1 MRAVYSD
8 NNNDDKRKIFDRLE
22 MPSTSNKTTSSSASD
37 CHEPIIKITGLH
49 KSMSSVFG
57 RLGGKDTLND
67 EEDDA
72 LVEQSRSFS
81 GILKNSASVKA
92 TAPGGGIVK
101 KVVKTQKV
109 ILVKKQPAKAVTMNA
124 TVAKVTARDNYLDG
138 RTAESGGEKSV
149 SFSSEDEILEIA
161 PRPKSVAP
169 ATKTIV
175 QQVRPKRMLPSV
187 NVKDRLGF
195 KTNKSMNGTVN
206 ATDSLLHRTR
216 KIVTLKP
223 NAAGRKL
230 TSPKMQSDIM
240 TNRRISVKSRLCL
253 DDSSSTTNP
262 IRQMAR
268 LSLKKT
274 TTTTPPSRIAKS
286 SSSVFQRLG
295 FTD

>member
-1 MRAVYSD
+1 
-8 NNNDDKRKIFDRLE
+8 
-22 MPSTSNKTTSSSASD
+22 
-37 CHEPIIKITGLH
+37 
-49 KSMSSVFG
+49 MSSVFG

-81 GILKNSASVKA
+81 GILKKSASAKAA
-92 TAPGGGIVK
+92 TAQGGGIVK

-161 PRPKSVAP
+161 PRPKSVVP

-175 QQVRPKRMLPSV
+175 QQVRPKQMLPSV

-195 KTNKSMNGTVN
+195 KMNKSMNGTVN

-253 DDSSSTTNP
+253 DDSSSSTTTNP

-268 LSLKKT
+268 LSLKKTT